1 MNEEKE
7 LMALKNRRARLW
19 DYFSNPSSLI
29 RDDISKQRFEELCMV
44 NNRIAHLEGQ
54 AVPDSAREEEIRR
67 ILFAGEDDPNKP
79 VYTEFGAINEEMG
92 IPLKD
97 DAAIAAQKRIELRRR
112 CSEIYRFLAQSRE
125 KQDPEKA
132 KDLYAE
138 LFKINETLHA
148 APPTANET
156 RQLFGSP
163 PISGDTAV
171 EHPSH
176 YTSGGIECIDAMK
189 AMLAGYEQE
198 QITTK
203 YYWHFLAGQVLKY
216 LWRWPLKERPLQD
229 LKKARWYLDRLITDV
244 ENQDHAVTELH
255 SDMGKEISE

>member
-1 MNEEKE
+1 M
-7 LMALKNRRARLW
+7 
-19 DYFSNPSSLI
+19 D
-29 RDDISKQRFEELCMV
+29 
-44 NNRIAHLEGQ
+44 
-54 AVPDSAREEEIRR
+54 
-67 ILFAGEDDPNKP
+67 KP

-97 DAAIAAQKRIELRRR
+97 DVAIAAQKRMGLRRR
-112 CSEIYRFLAQSRE
+112 RSEIYSFIARSRE
-125 KQDPEKA
+125 EQDPEKA
-132 KDLYAE
+132 KELYAE
-138 LFKINETLHA
+138 LLKINKMLGEVSYRDDNNWQ
-148 APPTANET
+148 PKPDN
-156 RQLFGSP
+156 P
-163 PISGDTAV
+163 VD
-171 EHPSH
+171 HPSH

-229 LKKARWYLDRLITDV
+229 LKKARWYLDRLIADV

-255 SDMGKEISE
+255 SDTGKEISE

>member
-1 MNEEKE
+1 
-7 LMALKNRRARLW
+7 MAKSTFYPAATEAKKRMDLRKRR
-19 DYFSNPSSLI
+19 
-29 RDDISKQRFEELCMV
+29 
-44 NNRIAHLEGQ
+44 
-54 AVPDSAREEEIRR
+54 
-67 ILFAGEDDPNKP
+67 
-79 VYTEFGAINEEMG
+79 
-92 IPLKD
+92 
-97 DAAIAAQKRIELRRR
+97 
-112 CSEIYRFLAQSRE
+112 SEIYSFFARARDEQE
-125 KQDPEKA
+125 PEKA
-132 KDLYAE
+132 KELYDE
-138 LFKINETLHA
+138 LLKINETLHEA
-148 APPTANET
+148 SPTANET
-156 RQLFGSP
+156 RQLFGCP

-229 LKKARWYLDRLITDV
+229 LKKARWYLDRLIDDV